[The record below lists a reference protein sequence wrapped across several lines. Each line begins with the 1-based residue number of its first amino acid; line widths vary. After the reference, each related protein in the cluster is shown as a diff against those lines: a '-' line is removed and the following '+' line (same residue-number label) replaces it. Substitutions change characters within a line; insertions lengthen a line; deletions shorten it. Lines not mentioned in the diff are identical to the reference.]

1 MKGGFFFAV
10 NTNVLTSSGIGIYR
24 QILRRMSLNLEANEN
39 DIFMQPESVN
49 DQNGR
54 LWTITK

>member
-39 DIFMQPESVN
+39 DIFMQPSP
-49 DQNGR
+49 
-54 LWTITK
+54 